1 LDKLVPDKKKIIS
14 FFYRNDNNL
23 MVTIKALYA
32 NLNSIMGNSIGF
44 KALKIASFT
53 INLTIL
59 PITRYR
65 ISARK
70 T

>member
-1 LDKLVPDKKKIIS
+1 
-14 FFYRNDNNL
+14 